1 MPRARHVTI
10 AAAAA
15 EHGVSERTMLA
26 RIREAGIR
34 PRRVGRA
41 AVLTESEL
49 EQVLDMTRER
59 SPALPPPSSAAGRAA
74 EAVRAQRRR
83 ESRRQI
89 ARARTSNIVDL
100 PSR

>member
-1 MPRARHVTI
+1 MPRAKHITV

-26 RIREAGIR
+26 RIGEAGIR
-34 PRRVGRA
+34 PRRVGRFP
-41 AVLTESEL
+41 VLTEAEL

-59 SPALPPPSSAAGRAA
+59 SPAPPPPPMPSAGRAA
-74 EAVRAQRRR
+74 EAVRRQRAR

-89 ARARTSNIVDL
+89 DRARNVVDL
-100 PSR
+100 RS